1 MEAELKQV
9 GGDHYQMS
17 PLQPWD
23 IIKAWNLDYWRG
35 NVIKYI
41 LRAPYKNGKQDI
53 EKAIHYLEY
62 VLQNYDEVIDDV
74 R

>member
-17 PLQPWD
+17 ALQPWD
-23 IIKAWNLDYWRG
+23 IIKAWELDYWRG
-35 NVIKYI
+35 NVIKYV

-62 VLQNYDEVIDDV
+62 ILQHYDEVIDDV